1 MDKQTLETL
10 EYIRKQLTVTPTIGI
25 VLGSG
30 LSDCITN
37 LEQSVVIPYYAIPH
51 FPVSTVS
58 GHKGQM
64 VIGKL
69 KETPIVIL
77 QGRFHFYE
85 GYPLQMIT
93 YPIKILKE
101 LGVNKLIL
109 TNAAGGIN
117 RALTVGD
124 FMLITDHIQFI
135 HEKRTALFQHQPTF
149 RPNSIYSKRLNHLA
163 MHVASQLNIPLKQGV
178 YAAVPGPSY
187 ETPAEINMLE
197 KLGADA
203 VGMSTAPEAQFA
215 YANNLEVA
223 AISFITNIASGLS
236 NQTLSHEEVIAATEK
251 NKQKFAL
258 FLTNLIEEIS
268 KKGERR
274 EPVTE

>member
-1 MDKQTLETL
+1 MAESL
-10 EYIRKQLTVTPTIGI
+10 EYIKKQCATSPSIGI

-37 LEQSVVIPYYAIPH
+37 LEQSVVIPYNAIPH

-69 KETPIVIL
+69 KENPIVIL

-85 GYPLQMIT
+85 GYPIEMIT

-117 RALTVGD
+117 RTFSVGD

-135 HEKRTALFQHQPTF
+135 HDKRAGLFQHQLTF
-149 RPNSIYSKRLNHLA
+149 KPNRIYSKRLNHIA
-163 MHVASQLNIPLKQGV
+163 MYVANQLNIPLKQGV

-187 ETPAEINMLE
+187 ETPAEINMLD

-215 YANNLEVA
+215 YANNMEVA
-223 AISFITNIASGLS
+223 AISFITNIAAGLS
-236 NQTLSHEEVIAATEK
+236 NQTLSHEEVIEATEK

-258 FLTNLIEEIS
+258 FITNFIEEIS
-268 KKGERR
+268 KKGERC
-274 EPVTE
+274 EPVTG

>member
-1 MDKQTLETL
+1 MEKQIPETL
-10 EYIRKQLTVTPTIGI
+10 KYIKKQWTQSTPAIGI

-30 LSDCITN
+30 LNDCISH
-37 LEQSVVIPYYAIPH
+37 LEQSVVIPYSTIPH
-51 FPVSTVS
+51 FPVSTVT

-69 KETPIVIL
+69 KETPLVIL

-85 GYPLQMIT
+85 GYSIEMIT

-117 RALTVGD
+117 RTFAVGD
-124 FMLITDHIQFI
+124 FMLIMDHIQFI
-135 HEKRTALFQHQPTF
+135 HDKRARLFQHQLTF
-149 RPNSIYSKRLNHLA
+149 RPSCIYSKQFNDIA
-163 MHVASQLNIPLKQGV
+163 MNVASQLNITLKQGV

-223 AISFITNIASGLS
+223 GISFITNIAAGRS
-236 NQTLSHEEVIAATEK
+236 NQTLSHEEVIEATEK
-251 NKQKFAL
+251 NKQKFSL
-258 FLTNLIEEIS
+258 FITNFIEEIS
-268 KKGERR
+268 KKG
-274 EPVTE
+274 